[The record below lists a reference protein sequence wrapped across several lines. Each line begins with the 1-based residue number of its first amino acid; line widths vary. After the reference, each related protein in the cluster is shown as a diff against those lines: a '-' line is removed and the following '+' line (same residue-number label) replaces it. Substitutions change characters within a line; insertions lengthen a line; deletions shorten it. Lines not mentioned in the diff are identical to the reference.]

1 MWKRLAETLWRSS
14 VLAMQG
20 QLKNPWASEFVQFD
34 NPTTIVGVIMYNPK
48 MLKQHVEE
56 TFYDIEKV
64 WVTPSFNI
72 MYFNDDNS
80 ETLKCFG

>member
-1 MWKRLAETLWRSS
+1 M
-14 VLAMQG
+14 
-20 QLKNPWASEFVQFD
+20 N
-34 NPTTIVGVIMYNPK
+34 NPK

-56 TFYDIEKV
+56 TFYDIEEV

-80 ETLKCFG
+80 ETLKYFG